1 MLKTSHMQEMKRR
14 YLSMYIPVETLDD
27 QFNEHCGVC
36 DEQGIEEAVLADR
49 DYKYDGKVIKISK
62 KNFSKVHKDF
72 KNSTKGQERMLTY
85 DDKAGTVS
93 VPVEF
98 TEEVEVDENFAVLN
112 EALKPRDKAVID
124 AFYSR
129 KGNLASNLLSVEGG
143 KLTKMGMGGQEIAI
157 WKNDKIV
164 INAKMDVKSTEEIVR
179 YMKKSIPSGVFE
191 EVEIK
196 EEFWAVI
203 DKAKGGEVM
212 AVSSDEK
219 GAKSSVKMS
228 NFSKHDYHFGKDPR
242 TLKIVKVA
250 GNYKQGEKMI
260 GTKLSFKEE
269 VEVDESNELQAIM
282 ALDDA
287 GIEATINKKD
297 QVVIKKK
304 DLKKAEKALKKS
316 FKKGGAPELHTE
328 EVEIDEAVNLKKLKK
343 EYEKNEDDNYHRENY
358 LLLAKA
364 FGTKSEIKKVEEI
377 MKRSEANNSTSQKDN
392 DWMYKNIMP
401 YYNKI
406 RNEEVEIGEK
416 IEKESYGSFIT
427 AAAKAKKEG
436 KKTFMMGGKKYP
448 VTIKQKISAAYE
460 EAEVEEAKLYAAK
473 GTAYPATIDT
483 LKMIVREK
491 QNQTVMFKSGK
502 AIVDLFTASAMVQ
515 VYDALKKPEM
525 KKTFEK
531 MIGDK
536 AGFLKTQA
544 FAMKMI
550 SGGK

>member
-14 YLSMYIPVETLDD
+14 YLSMYIPSVTVDD

-62 KNFSKVHKDF
+62 KNFSKVHRDF
-72 KNSTKGQERMLTY
+72 KNSTKGQEMMMTY

-191 EVEIK
+191 EVEIAEGWK
-196 EEFWAVI
+196 AGKYTI
-203 DKAKGGEVM
+203 KDDKGKILGTYSSGGKAQKAMNDLMQKGDYDKLEVAM
-212 AVSSDEK
+212 V
-219 GAKSSVKMS
+219 
-228 NFSKHDYHFGKDPR
+228 
-242 TLKIVKVA
+242 
-250 GNYKQGEKMI
+250 
-260 GTKLSFKEE
+260 EE
-269 VEVDESNELQAIM
+269 VEIEESNELQAIM
-282 ALDDA
+282 ALDDV

-297 QVVIKKK
+297 QVVVKKK
-304 DLKKAEKALKKS
+304 DLKKAEAALKKS
-316 FKKGGAPELHTE
+316 FKKGGAPELHGE
-328 EVEIDEAVNLKKLKK
+328 EVK
-343 EYEKNEDDNYHRENY
+343 
-358 LLLAKA
+358 
-364 FGTKSEIKKVEEI
+364 
-377 MKRSEANNSTSQKDN
+377 
-392 DWMYKNIMP
+392 
-401 YYNKI
+401 
-406 RNEEVEIGEK
+406 IGEK
-416 IEKESYGSFIT
+416 LEKESYGSFIT

-483 LKMIVREK
+483 LKMIVKDK
-491 QNQTVMFKSGK
+491 QNQTIMFKDGK
-502 AIVDLFTASAMVQ
+502 AMVDLFTASAMTQ
-515 VYDALKKPEM
+515 VYDALKKPEI
-525 KKTFEK
+525 KKSFEK
-531 MIGDK
+531 MILDK
-536 AGFLKTQA
+536 AGFLKAQG

-550 SGGK
+550 SGR